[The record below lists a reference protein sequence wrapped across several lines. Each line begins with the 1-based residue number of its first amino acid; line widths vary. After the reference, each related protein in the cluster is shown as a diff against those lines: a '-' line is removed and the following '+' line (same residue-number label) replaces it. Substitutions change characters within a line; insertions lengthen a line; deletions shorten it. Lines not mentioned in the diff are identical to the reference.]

1 MGKSIRV
8 LDNGSWSTVK
18 IPHIFADGAWEKTFK
33 THILNGGV
41 WKESHKTL
49 YSNYSIGTGGQVETQ
64 SDDSWTVPPKTR
76 YIRVKIWG
84 NSASGGGGTST
95 EKYYETGSSQ
105 YPNAP
110 VYQTYASGGPGGS
123 GAYAEVVL
131 ETKPG
136 VTFSWTGFSSTPYL
150 TGGTGSENMSSHYG
164 GTDTPA
170 TGLRHIAPHTYTGW
184 NVYETHASATNNSK
198 GAWHAGH
205 GYDAPNIVF
214 TGDSPTSGDPYI
226 LTAGGGHKGYG
237 AVVWITAGN
246 KTGGYLVTGLHTYTF
261 GVSSGN
267 SFARGINHLGSASN
281 SYSSFTGSGAL
292 DFWNLSN
299 YSTGEYPGSAT
310 MTGNG
315 SSFESTTLTSGGGMS
330 GGAGGGV
337 ALESDGAGSSERNG
351 KDGGVGTKG
360 KIIIDTYQ

>member
-8 LDNGSWSTVK
+8 LDDGSWSTVK
-18 IPHIFADGAWEKTFK
+18 IPHILADGVWEKTFK

-49 YSNYSIGTGGQVETQ
+49 YSNYSIGTGGQAETQ
-64 SDDSWTVPPKTR
+64 SDGSWTVPAKTR

-84 NSASGGGGTST
+84 HGGSGGGGTST
-95 EKYYETGSSQ
+95 EKYYETGSSG
-105 YPNAP
+105 PSTI
-110 VYQTYASGGPGGS
+110 QTYAPGGGGGNGS
-123 GAYAEVVL
+123 YAEVVL

-150 TGGTGSENMSSHYG
+150 TGGTGSENMSSGYYQM
-164 GTDTPA
+164 DTPD
-170 TGLRHIAPHTYTGW
+170 TGLRHIALPLDDGKPAY
-184 NVYETHASATNNSK
+184 VTHASNLSK
-198 GAWHAGH
+198 GAYHAGH
-205 GYDAPNIVF
+205 GSDAPNIVF

-226 LTAGGGHKGYG
+226 LTAGGGYKGYG
-237 AVVWITAGN
+237 AVVWITAGS
-246 KTGGYLVTGLHTYTF
+246 KTGGYLVTGRHTYTF
-261 GVSSGN
+261 SVSDGR
-267 SFARGINHLGSASN
+267 SFARGVNYLGSASN

-292 DFWNLSN
+292 DFWNLTN
-299 YSTGEYPGSAT
+299 YQSDGYYHGSAT

-330 GGAGGGV
+330 GGSGGSV
-337 ALESDGAGSSERNG
+337 VLESDGAGSSERNG
-351 KDGGVGTKG
+351 KDGSAGAKG